1 MINLSGGKCK
11 KVSCFSDLRAFNWD
25 NFNTKM
31 SQNCFRCGEE
41 ESCPFSAKKLYLK
54 EEKFINNSIHI
65 RPTKENLE
73 SILKE
78 GPYGKCVFYCDNDVA
93 DNLTSI
99 FKFDNNVTANFNIN
113 AFTKE
118 SDKKIRLF
126 FKNGEVEA
134 SYKDKEIKIKSFLK
148 DKEEIIKINEEDP
161 DEKMFLD
168 FINRIET
175 KNYDSCVSY
184 VGEVIDSHVATFA
197 SEFANVSE
205 TVVDVESFFN
215 DAVEM
220 TKQIEKMMF

>member
-1 MINLSGGKCK
+1 ML
-11 KVSCFSDLRAFNWD
+11 LLL
-25 NFNTKM
+25 
-31 SQNCFRCGEE
+31 
-41 ESCPFSAKKLYLK
+41 LY
-54 EEKFINNSIHI
+54 E
-65 RPTKENLE
+65 P
-73 SILKE
+73 
-78 GPYGKCVFYCDNDVA
+78 
-93 DNLTSI
+93 
-99 FKFDNNVTANFNIN
+99 
-113 AFTKE
+113 
-118 SDKKIRLF
+118 
-126 FKNGEVEA
+126 
-134 SYKDKEIKIKSFLK
+134 KIKSFLK

>member
-1 MINLSGGKCK
+1 MGI
-11 KVSCFSDLRAFNWD
+11 
-25 NFNTKM
+25 
-31 SQNCFRCGEE
+31 Q
-41 ESCPFSAKKLYLK
+41 
-54 EEKFINNSIHI
+54 
-65 RPTKENLE
+65 
-73 SILKE
+73 
-78 GPYGKCVFYCDNDVA
+78 
-93 DNLTSI
+93 
-99 FKFDNNVTANFNIN
+99 ANFNIN

-215 DAVEM
+215 DAIEM